1 MGGFE
6 TITKTI
12 TLRFTVTEI
21 IVIDQPYSSWLY
33 KYRYSHGGLETNITI
48 TGWATFRVEWTLR
61 NPENESSFLGN
72 PQSLK
77 PSHAQSGWKTDRPIT
92 TRHLL
97 SETSESGNLERST
110 HSRCLASLKLSL
122 KPCWF
127 NHRTWETIFP
137 SKWPSQLNSEQG

>member
-77 PSHAQSGWKTDRPIT
+77 PSHA
-92 TRHLL
+92 
-97 SETSESGNLERST
+97 
-110 HSRCLASLKLSL
+110 
-122 KPCWF
+122 
-127 NHRTWETIFP
+127 
-137 SKWPSQLNSEQG
+137 